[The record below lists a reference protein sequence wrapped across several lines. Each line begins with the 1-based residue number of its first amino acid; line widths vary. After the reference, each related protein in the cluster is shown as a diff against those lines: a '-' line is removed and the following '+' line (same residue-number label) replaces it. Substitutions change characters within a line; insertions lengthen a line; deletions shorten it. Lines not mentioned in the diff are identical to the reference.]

1 MCVFLGV
8 WYVVFSENL
17 KKWDFQICSFVVF
30 FLILFWNWNLVWVV
44 CLLVCFVYWQMG
56 FGTFVVCFRGTF
68 MAYPSDH
75 RSSSRGTV
83 RFVLVLVGLFLVIYM
98 VTTPTLRHSK
108 ALSSCPPCFC
118 DCEEDPMFSPI
129 GQFISL
135 WMLNLAHLPLKLC
148 RLCTYVGWFDPND

>member
-1 MCVFLGV
+1 
-8 WYVVFSENL
+8 
-17 KKWDFQICSFVVF
+17 
-30 FLILFWNWNLVWVV
+30 
-44 CLLVCFVYWQMG
+44 
-56 FGTFVVCFRGTF
+56 

-129 GQFISL
+129 GGRTGNRHKTIHPSSIFVQ
-135 WMLNLAHLPLKLC
+135 MKCLANSMHQPK
-148 RLCTYVGWFDPND
+148 GHF